1 MKIVPISKFEYKVFP
16 IEQGE
21 RTIEITEEEYRGLE
35 LQTMCLS
42 EDLTAVI
49 AYVKTR
55 EELEREERIAANIQ
69 LQLQISS
76 LKRQLSATDYKTLKY
91 MEGELTEEEYYET
104 KSLRRSLREEINRL
118 ESQIVEV

>member
-35 LQTMCLS
+35 LQTMCLN

-49 AYVKTR
+49 AYVKTQ
-55 EELEREERIAANIQ
+55 EELEREEKIAANMQ

>member
-55 EELEREERIAANIQ
+55 EELEREERIAANMQ

>member
-35 LQTMCLS
+35 LQTMCLND
-42 EDLTAVI
+42 DLTSVVM
-49 AYVKTR
+49 YVKTR
-55 EELEREERIAANIQ
+55 EELEREERIAANMQ

-91 MEGELTEEEYYET
+91 MEGELTEEEYSET

>member
-91 MEGELTEEEYYET
+91 MEGELTEEEDYET

>member
-55 EELEREERIAANIQ
+55 EELEREERIAANIK